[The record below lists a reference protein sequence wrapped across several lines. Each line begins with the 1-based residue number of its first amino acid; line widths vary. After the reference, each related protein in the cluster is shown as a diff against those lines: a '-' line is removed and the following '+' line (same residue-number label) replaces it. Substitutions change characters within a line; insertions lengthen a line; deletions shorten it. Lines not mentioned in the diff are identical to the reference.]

1 MMRTG
6 LIRLAVVVI
15 TLCGGAA
22 GTAVPQPIDLASLD
36 DVGGLPDTAAIP
48 SGEFVLHDVAF
59 RAAADGRRFYVTG
72 ILGTSFATLSDPFY
86 GDDRSING
94 SIFTTGGAA
103 GIAWARD
110 NGQWRFEIE
119 GRGRDDLT
127 KSVFEGLPPL
137 VSADL
142 RWVAADGWSA
152 TANVWRDWWIGERWA
167 CYLGGGIGGGGYR
180 YSLDGSLDLF
190 GIDVDIAGNAQVA
203 ALAWQAGG
211 GVVYEFSDR
220 VSFDVGYRFFS
231 LSPSQVTYVFTS
243 SLLEPRFTIGAHQ
256 FAAGELLFSLRVYE
270 PFRRWR

>member
-1 MMRTG
+1 VRPG
-6 LIRLAVVVI
+6 LIGLASVVI
-15 TLCGGAA
+15 TLCGAA
-22 GTAVPQPIDLASLD
+22 AHAALPQPVDLASLD
-36 DVGGLPDTAAIP
+36 DVGGLDDATGITARELAVW
-48 SGEFVLHDVAF
+48 EVAD
-59 RAAADGRRFYVTG
+59 RGAAAGRRWYVTG

-94 SIFTTGGAA
+94 ALFSAGGAA
-103 GIAWARD
+103 GIASARD

-127 KSVFEGLPPL
+127 KDVFEGLPPL
-137 VSADL
+137 LSANL

-190 GIDVDIAGNAQVA
+190 GIDVDIAGQAQVA

-211 GVVYEFSDR
+211 GVVYEFSER
-220 VSFDVGYRFFS
+220 VSLDVGYRFFS
-231 LSPSQVTYVFTS
+231 ISPAPVTYVFTS
-243 SLLEPRFTIGAHQ
+243 SLLQPRFTVDAHQ
-256 FAAGELLFSLRVYE
+256 FAAGELLFSLRIYE